1 MRGRPHPAR
10 ARRLGGDG
18 LTNVLI
24 ADDHG
29 VVRAGLR
36 QILASEPELNVVGEA
51 ADGNELLAKLG
62 ATPADV
68 LLLDVTMPG
77 TRFPTLLADLKAR
90 YPALRVLVLS
100 MQPED
105 QFAERALRDGAAG
118 YLSKERSS
126 QELLEA
132 IRKVVR
138 GGTYVS
144 PTFAEHLA
152 AALGGRLPTARHE
165 ALSDREHEVL
175 RLIGAG
181 KTGGEIAAELSLSAK
196 TVSTYRARIL
206 RKLGLR
212 TSADLI
218 RYALQ
223 HQIAQ

>member
-1 MRGRPHPAR
+1 
-10 ARRLGGDG
+10 
-18 LTNVLI
+18 
-24 ADDHG
+24 
-29 VVRAGLR
+29 
-36 QILASEPELNVVGEA
+36 VVGEA
-51 ADGNELLAKLG
+51 ADGNELMAKLG
-62 ATPADV
+62 VTPADV

-126 QELLEA
+126 SELLEA

-144 PTFAEHLA
+144 PSFAEHLA
-152 AALGGRLPTARHE
+152 AALGGRLPVPRHE

-181 KTGGEIAAELSLSAK
+181 RTGGEIAAELSLSAK
-196 TVSTYRARIL
+196 TVSTYRTRIL

-223 HQIAQ
+223 HQLTD